1 MKNVV
6 EFLAFLGAATALH
19 LSVGYWGAGT
29 DMPAG
34 EAGDATV
41 TLTAAS
47 ASVQMMV
54 AQWDRPPDLVQRVVV
69 PAPGGDDT
77 SAPSFTHDDTYL
89 PNPRAA
95 LPVLEHPAPSL
106 PQIDHSV
113 PPPPQPELA
122 KTRPRLRPLQTTPP
136 ASQAQPRIAPKTAPP
151 KTTAPKTAA
160 HKSSQGA
167 KPQKA
172 AGAGAGASKER
183 SSTGSASRK
192 KQTSSPKL
200 MAQWGGKIRSSIERR
215 KRYPAG
221 TRARGTVT
229 LSIAVHNSGAVAG
242 IAVQRSS
249 GVAQI
254 DRAAVAAVK
263 AARLPAAPAGVTAG
277 RYNCTLPMKF
287 AP

>member
-113 PPPPQPELA
+113 PPPRSPSWPRPGRACGLCRRPLRPAKRSRGSPPKPLHPKPRRPKPRHTNLRKVPNLKKLPEPVPE
-122 KTRPRLRPLQTTPP
+122 RPRKDP
-136 ASQAQPRIAPKTAPP
+136 AP
-151 KTTAPKTAA
+151 
-160 HKSSQGA
+160 
-167 KPQKA
+167 
-172 AGAGAGASKER
+172 
-183 SSTGSASRK
+183 
-192 KQTSSPKL
+192 
-200 MAQWGGKIRSSIERR
+200 
-215 KRYPAG
+215 
-221 TRARGTVT
+221 
-229 LSIAVHNSGAVAG
+229 
-242 IAVQRSS
+242 
-249 GVAQI
+249 
-254 DRAAVAAVK
+254 
-263 AARLPAAPAGVTAG
+263 ARLPGKNKPAAP
-277 RYNCTLPMKF
+277 N
-287 AP
+287 